1 MPQIGEMIREY
12 RLEAFVGK
20 GGMAT
25 VWKARQT
32 LLDQVRAMKVMSE
45 VLAADEG
52 FGQRFRAEAQNMAR
66 LDHPNVLSILEFF
79 VERGLHCIVMPFID
93 GEPLEACL
101 RRSGPMAA
109 PDAARFALPILNA
122 LDFAHERGL
131 VHRDV
136 KPSNILLDRAGKPL
150 LSDFG
155 IALMLGEER
164 RTRTGASIGTPHY
177 MSPEQIFRPRL
188 VDRRSDV
195 YSFGCVLYEMLAGRP
210 PFIQEEGESTE
221 TVMLKHETRPVEPPG
236 RWNPGILPG
245 VEAVVLRALAKK
257 PDERFPTCAE
267 FARAL
272 AREARTASRHD
283 GATVVRPTTAL
294 AATVVTPPRLPT
306 PPAAAGFSGPPPG
319 PAPAMTPP
327 PPAGPPPMT
336 PPPPPNTATAAYVP
350 GPPAASPAALDPR
363 AAPAPHPGV
372 PAAVIRPSPIPRIGA
387 GPPGTTLSTPA
398 APPAGRGR
406 VKALAGAA
414 AVLALALGV
423 VVYVVFR
430 PGSQVGVTAVP
441 DGASATGT
449 ALPAAGPA
457 DGATPSPEPGKAF
470 RNSLAMVFVWVGAG
484 SFTMGSAED
493 PNEGPAHAVRLTKPY
508 LLQTTEV
515 TVDQFRQFAQ
525 ATGYRSEAEVSGTG
539 FASNG
544 KDWVPTAGVSWQSPG
559 FPQSGTDPVVCVT
572 WNDARAFCEW
582 LSRKEGRVYRLPTEA
597 EWEYAC
603 RTGAPTRWPF
613 AGDESQL
620 PSYAWYTANAQ
631 GRTHPVGSLKPNA
644 WGFHDMMGNAWE
656 WCGDF
661 YADVYPSDQPTTD
674 PAGPATG
681 DRRAIRGGGW
691 ADGPSDLR
699 PATRWGLPPT
709 DPDNDTGFRLVLVP

>member
-79 VERGLHCIVMPFID
+79 VERGQHCIVMPFID

-272 AREARTASRHD
+272 AREARTAPRHD
-283 GATVVRPTTAL
+283 GATIEKPTTAL
-294 AATVVTPPRLPT
+294 AATVVTPPRLQT
-306 PPAAAGFSGPPPG
+306 PPAAGLACPPPG
-319 PAPAMTPP
+319 PAPAMAPP
-327 PPAGPPPMT
+327 FPVGPPLSLT
-336 PPPPPNTATAAYVP
+336 PPPPPKTVTAAYVP
-350 GPPAASPAALDPR
+350 PPPAAGPAALDPR
-363 AAPAPHPGV
+363 AGPSVHPGV
-372 PAAVIRPSPIPRIGA
+372 PAMVNRPSPAPLIGG
-387 GPPGTTLSTPA
+387 GPPGTTVSTPV
-398 APPAGRGR
+398 PFPAGRSR
-406 VKALAGAA
+406 VKALAWAA
-414 AVLALALGV
+414 AALAIVLGF
-423 VVYVVFR
+423 VVYAVFR
-430 PGSQVGVTAVP
+430 PGGQAGAPATPRGAAVTNTAV
-441 DGASATGT
+441 
-449 ALPAAGPA
+449 PAAGPA

-470 RNSLAMVFVWVGAG
+470 RNSLGMVFVWVGAG

-508 LLQTTEV
+508 FLQTTEV
-515 TVDQFRQFAQ
+515 TVDEFRQFAQ
-525 ATGYRSEAEVSGTG
+525 AAGYRSEAEVSGTG

-559 FPQSGTDPVVCVT
+559 FTQSGRDPVVCVT

-597 EWEYAC
+597 EWEFAC

-620 PSYAWYTANAQ
+620 PAYAWYTANAQ
-631 GRTHPVGSLKPNA
+631 GRTHPVGSLKANT
-644 WGFHDMMGNAWE
+644 WGFHDMLGNAWE

-661 YADVYPSDQPTTD
+661 YTDVYPSDQPATD